1 MTSRPEALPSPP
13 GGPAVPAAVV
23 FDFDGLILDT
33 EWPIYH
39 SANEAF
45 MDHGVELPFELWQGF
60 IGRLDHPHWT
70 EILADTLGRPVDRD
84 QMLARYLPAREELI
98 ASLPI
103 QPGIAELIGSLGEHG
118 VPLAVASSSSVE
130 WVAGHLE
137 RLGLYDRF
145 DSIHGGNHVAHRKPA
160 PDLYQLACSSLDV
173 EPARA
178 VALEDSLTGCDAAI
192 AAGMAVVAIP
202 SRMTIG
208 LDFSHA
214 DLVVE
219 SAFELDV
226 ALLGALVRGSRHRG
240 RLAPPPG

>member
-1 MTSRPEALPSPP
+1 MTRRRA
-13 GGPAVPAAVV
+13 PAAVV

-39 SANEAF
+39 SANAAF
-45 MDHGVELPFELWQGF
+45 VDHGVELSFELWQSF

-84 QMLARYLPAREELI
+84 QLMARYLPPREELI

-103 QPGIAELIGSLGEHG
+103 QPGIAELIDSLVDHG
-118 VPLAVASSSSVE
+118 VPLAVASSSSLE
-130 WVAGHLE
+130 WVTGHLR
-137 RLGLYDRF
+137 RLELIDRF
-145 DSIHGGNHVAHRKPA
+145 DAIHGGDHVEHRKPA
-160 PDLYQLACSSLDV
+160 PDLYLLACSSLEV
-173 EPARA
+173 EPSSA
-178 VALEDSLTGCDAAI
+178 VAVEDSRTGCDAAI

-202 SRMTIG
+202 SRMTVG
-208 LDFSHA
+208 MDFAQA

-226 ALLGALVRGSRHRG
+226 ALLGALVSPEARVRRSGG
-240 RLAPPPG
+240 G

>member
-1 MTSRPEALPSPP
+1 MTRRRA
-13 GGPAVPAAVV
+13 PAAVV

-39 SANEAF
+39 SANAAF
-45 MDHGVELPFELWQGF
+45 VDHGVELSFELWQSF

-84 QMLARYLPAREELI
+84 QLMARYLPPREELI

-103 QPGIAELIGSLGEHG
+103 QPGIAELIDSLVDHG
-118 VPLAVASSSSVE
+118 VPLAVASSSSLE
-130 WVAGHLE
+130 WVTGHLR
-137 RLGLYDRF
+137 RLELIDRL
-145 DSIHGGNHVAHRKPA
+145 DAIHGGDHE
-160 PDLYQLACSSLDV
+160 V
-173 EPARA
+173 EPASA
-178 VALEDSLTGCDAAI
+178 VAVEDSRTGCDAAI

-202 SRMTIG
+202 SRMTVG
-208 LDFSHA
+208 MDFAQA

-226 ALLGALVRGSRHRG
+226 ALLGALVSPEARVRRSGG
-240 RLAPPPG
+240 G